1 MKPLKDTLC
10 FKAASRGLAPAA
22 LAVLLA
28 FSCSI
33 KEDRVGCPCI
43 LRIYPDK
50 SLDADYYLSIM
61 NKFRIMDV
69 QTGEIHLK
77 SALDAAVFA
86 KGEPAVFTIPKGNI
100 EMLGIFGIEE
110 MKDEGTALRIKEG
123 GQADKVLVYGNAL
136 DCTGEMANDTLKL
149 AKQWCTMRISVKKT
163 ESGVPGKCQIT
174 SHWDGFDLMTLS
186 PTKGGFTFDADTLQ
200 EGNYSVR
207 LPRQGDSSLALRL
220 IYDKEETGT
229 DYPIGRLISEA
240 GYDWNKKSL
249 DDLVVYIDRS
259 DVSIGIVVAGWENG
273 KDYGNIEI

>member
-22 LAVLLA
+22 LAVLLV

-43 LRIYPDK
+43 LRVYPDR

-69 QTGEIHLK
+69 QTGDIHLK
-77 SALDAAVFA
+77 SSLDATAFA
-86 KGEPAVFTIPKGNI
+86 KGEPSVLTIPKGNI
-100 EMLGIFGIEE
+100 EMLGVFGIED
-110 MKDEGTALRIKEG
+110 MKDEGTALRIQEG
-123 GQADKVLVYGNAL
+123 GQADKVLVYGSAL

-149 AKQWCTMRISVKKT
+149 AKQWCSMRISVKKT
-163 ESGVPGKCQIT
+163 ESGVPGKCQLI

-186 PTKGGFTFDADTLQ
+186 PTHGVFTFDADNLQ

-207 LPRQGDSSLALRL
+207 LPRQGDSSLTLRL
-220 IYDKEETGT
+220 VYDEEETGA
-229 DYPIGRLISEA
+229 DYPIGKLISEA
-240 GYDWNKKSL
+240 GYDWNKRSL